1 VSADDLVIA
10 RQFFG
15 ALATVAN
22 TGQRDGLY
30 SWLTADVEWV
40 TPMRELHGIDEVHE
54 QLTWITQPEN
64 FDLEFQIRELTDHG
78 AGRIATEVH
87 ELYRQKV
94 TGDVAHTRDRQIE
107 LTIRDGRVARY
118 EMRIV
123 G

>member
-1 VSADDLVIA
+1 MSADDLQIA
-10 RQFFG
+10 KQFLG

-30 SWLTADVEWV
+30 QWLTADVEWV
-40 TPMRELHGIDEVHE
+40 TPMRELRGIDQVQE
-54 QLTWITQPEN
+54 QLTWITEPEN
-64 FDLEFQIRELTDHG
+64 FDLEFQIRELTDLG

-94 TGDVAHTRDRQIE
+94 TGNVAHSRDRQIE
-107 LTIRDGRVARY
+107 LTIREGKVARY